1 MVTKVV
7 KVTFFFFVSEIP
19 LHDFC
24 CAYLERQ
31 NIYFCKL
38 SKKNLYIESFGSW
51 RHNSAFRRQV
61 HCT

>member
-7 KVTFFFFVSEIP
+7 KVTFFFFFVSEIP

-31 NIYFCKL
+31 NIYFCEL
-38 SKKNLYIESFGSW
+38 SKTY
-51 RHNSAFRRQV
+51 
-61 HCT
+61 

>member
-7 KVTFFFFVSEIP
+7 KVTFFFFFFVSESP

-31 NIYFCKL
+31 NMNYQ
-38 SKKNLYIESFGSW
+38 KKNIYIESFGSW
-51 RHNSAFRRQV
+51 RQNSAFRRQV